1 MKCGMHDSYFAI
13 HLCTDGCKVTAS
25 IPCEINEKGGVPVF
39 KRIVNFIVIIG
50 ACILAAG
57 CAVNR
62 ATATLSPGADLRK
75 IKSIY
80 IQKEEGDD
88 RAIDD
93 IIKANLTKRG
103 YAVTTGTDAK
113 PVSQVDVSL
122 TYVDRWMWD
131 IAMYMLEL
139 TVTLRNPDSGFPM
152 AVGNSL
158 HTSLTRKSPEEMV
171 DEVIGNIFKA
181 PQAENAAKIEK

>member
-1 MKCGMHDSYFAI
+1 M
-13 HLCTDGCKVTAS
+13 
-25 IPCEINEKGGVPVF
+25 F
-39 KRIVNFIVIIG
+39 KKIMNFIVIG
-50 ACILAAG
+50 VFCILAAG

-62 ATATLSPGADLRK
+62 ATATLSPGADLSK

-88 RAIDD
+88 RAIDE

-103 YAVTTGTDAK
+103 YTVSTGTDAK
-113 PVSQVDVSL
+113 PAGRVDAAL

-131 IAMYMLEL
+131 ITMYMLEL
-139 TVTLRNPDSGFPM
+139 TISLRNPDSGFPL

-158 HTSLTRKSPEEMV
+158 HTSLTRKSPDEMV

-181 PQAENAAKIEK
+181 PQAQDAAKTGK